1 VSLRITLAAGLALA
15 ELAGP
20 SVAWADPA
28 PPVAPQTPP
37 ADDVDIPAAGAS
49 AAPPASSAI
58 PSPAPSAV
66 PPPAPASSVPP
77 AATPSPSPSSAA
89 SPPAGVPATPG
100 SSAAP
105 AVASAS
111 TQEIAELR
119 ARLEALEAKADH
131 EPAHPIVRSDLSIT
145 PTTSLD
151 GSPWS
156 RVWPRGFVIGGYV
169 QGQYQHSQLS
179 QDQLDA
185 NGTPLN
191 QNRFLVRRA
200 RLRVDRGWDFASA
213 TVEVD
218 GNNNNGIAF
227 GLRRAEGSLLLR
239 AADPSAPPLLA
250 FTVGLSDI
258 PFGYELFDPN
268 RSRLFLER
276 TTASRAFFPGDN
288 DFGARVTGA
297 LGFFRYAVAILDG
310 TPVPDSEPASA
321 GLDPTSEK
329 DIMARFGAEAQ
340 PRDDLGVGGGVSFVR
355 GTGFHAGTPAT
366 KDSFQW
372 RDLNG
377 NGAVDA
383 GETQALPGSAATP
396 SETFS
401 RWALGFDLQLRLKTP
416 IGRGMLYGEAYVGS
430 NYDRGLFVADPVAT
444 GVDLREVGWYVGYL
458 QEITPFAVVGLR
470 VDAYNPNG
478 DATSQVAGNILPRNQ
493 TITTY
498 SPLVGLV
505 LPNRARLVFEYDRI
519 RDHEGL
525 DARGVPTDLRNDQWA
540 LRLQVEL

>member
-1 VSLRITLAAGLALA
+1 VSLRITVATSLALVGLAC
-15 ELAGP
+15 P
-20 SVAWADPA
+20 SIVRADPA
-28 PPVAPQTPP
+28 APQPSSP
-37 ADDVDIPAAGAS
+37 DDAEV
-49 AAPPASSAI
+49 AAPPASS
-58 PSPAPSAV
+58 V
-66 PPPAPASSVPP
+66 APAS
-77 AATPSPSPSSAA
+77 A
-89 SPPAGVPATPG
+89 PAT
-100 SSAAP
+100 STAP
-105 AVASAS
+105 AVAAPSTIAAGAAATAPSAAAPPVDAAS
-111 TQEIAELR
+111 AQEVAALR
-119 ARLEALEAKADH
+119 ARLEALEARADH

-156 RVWPRGFVIGGYV
+156 RVWARGFIVGGYV

-179 QDQLDA
+179 QNQLDA

-191 QNRFLVRRA
+191 QDRILVRRA
-200 RLRVDRGWDFASA
+200 RLRVDRGWDFAAA

-218 GNNNNGIAF
+218 GNNNDGIAF

-288 DFGARVTGA
+288 DFGARIAGA
-297 LGFFRYAVAILDG
+297 VGFFRYALAFLDG

-321 GLDPTSEK
+321 GFDPTSEK
-329 DIMARFGAEAQ
+329 DIMARLGAEAH
-340 PRDDLGVGGGVSFVR
+340 PRDDLGIGGGVSFVR

-383 GETQALPGSAATP
+383 GETTALLGSAATP

-401 RWALGFDLQLRLKTP
+401 RWALGLDLQLRIRTP
-416 IGRGMLYGEAYVGS
+416 FGRGMVYGEAYVGS

-444 GVDLREVGWYVGYL
+444 GIDLREVGWYAGYV
-458 QEITPFAVVGLR
+458 QEVTPYAVVGLR
-470 VDAYNPNG
+470 IDAYNPNG
-478 DATSQVAGNILPRNQ
+478 DSTRQLGGNVLPLDQ
-493 TITTY
+493 TITTF

-505 LPNRARLVFEYDRI
+505 LPNRARLVFQYDHI
-519 RDHEGL
+519 RDHEAL

>member
-1 VSLRITLAAGLALA
+1 MAA
-15 ELAGP
+15 P
-20 SVAWADPA
+20 S
-28 PPVAPQTPP
+28 PP
-37 ADDVDIPAAGAS
+37 AVSSPSTPAAA
-49 AAPPASSAI
+49 
-58 PSPAPSAV
+58 PSPAA
-66 PPPAPASSVPP
+66 
-77 AATPSPSPSSAA
+77 PSSAPSA
-89 SPPAGVPATPG
+89 PQP
-100 SSAAP
+100 SAAAGP
-105 AVASAS
+105 PPEPSAASA
-111 TQEIAELR
+111 EEVAALR
-119 ARLEALEAKADH
+119 ARLDALEAKQAH
-131 EPAHPIVRSDLSIT
+131 EPSHPIVRGDLSTT
-145 PTTSLD
+145 PITSLD

-156 RVWPRGFVIGGYV
+156 RVWPRDFVIGGYV

-185 NGTPLN
+185 NGNPLN

-213 TVEVD
+213 TVEID
-218 GNNNNGIAF
+218 GNNNNGLAF

-239 AADPSAPPLLA
+239 AADPLAPPLLT

-258 PFGYELFDPN
+258 PFGFELFDPN

-288 DFGARVTGA
+288 DFGARIAGA
-297 LGFFRYAVAILDG
+297 VGFFRYAVAVLDG

-329 DIMARFGAEAQ
+329 DIMARLGAETQ
-340 PRDDLGVGGGVSFVR
+340 PSDDLGVGGGVSFVR

-372 RDLNG
+372 QDLNG

-383 GETQALPGSAATP
+383 GETVALPGSAATP
-396 SETFS
+396 SEIFS
-401 RWALGFDLQLRLKTP
+401 RWALGVDVQLRLKTP

-430 NYDRGLFVADPVAT
+430 NYDRGLFVADPIAT
-444 GVDLREVGWYVGYL
+444 GVNLREVGWYVGYV

-478 DATSQVAGNILPRNQ
+478 DSTRQVGGSVLPLDQ
-493 TITTY
+493 TITTW

-519 RDHEGL
+519 VDHEGL

-540 LRLQVEL
+540 LRLQVEM

>member
-1 VSLRITLAAGLALA
+1 MSPRITFGASLSLACI
-15 ELAGP
+15 AGP
-20 SVAWADPA
+20 PVAWADPA
-28 PPVAPQTPP
+28 PPAAQAPA
-37 ADDVDIPAAGAS
+37 ADDVEVPAPSAS
-49 AAPPASSAI
+49 PAVPSSATPAVPAPSPPPAAPPAGA
-58 PSPAPSAV
+58 
-66 PPPAPASSVPP
+66 PAPAAP
-77 AATPSPSPSSAA
+77 
-89 SPPAGVPATPG
+89 VPA
-100 SSAAP
+100 SA
-105 AVASAS
+105 
-111 TQEIAELR
+111 QEVAELR
-119 ARLEALEAKADH
+119 ARLEALEARADR
-131 EPAHPIVRSDLSIT
+131 EPSHPIVRSDLSIA

-156 RVWPRGFVIGGYV
+156 RLWPRGFVIGGYV

-191 QNRFLVRRA
+191 QDRILVRRA
-200 RLRVDRGWDFASA
+200 RLRVDRGWDFAAA

-239 AADPSAPPLLA
+239 AEDPNAPPLLA

-288 DFGARVTGA
+288 DFGARLTGA
-297 LGFFRYAVAILDG
+297 VGFFRYAVGVLDG

-321 GLDPTSEK
+321 GFDSTSEK
-329 DIMARFGAEAQ
+329 DIIARLGGEAQ
-340 PRDDLGVGGGVSFVR
+340 PRGDFGVGGGVSFVR

-366 KDSFQW
+366 KNSFQW
-372 RDLNG
+372 QDLNG

-383 GETQALPGSAATP
+383 GETMALLGSAATP

-401 RWALGFDLQLRLKTP
+401 RWALGVDLQLRVKTP
-416 IGRGMLYGEAYVGS
+416 FGRGMLYGEAYVGS
-430 NYDRGLFVADPVAT
+430 NYDRGLFVADPIAT
-444 GVDLREVGWYVGYL
+444 GVDLREVGWYVGYV

-478 DATSQVAGNILPRNQ
+478 DATSQIAGSILPRNQ
-493 TITTY
+493 TITTW

-505 LPNRARLVFEYDRI
+505 LPGRARLVFQYDHVV
-519 RDHEGL
+519 DHEGL
-525 DARGVPTDLRNDQWA
+525 DARGVPTDLRNDDWA